1 MSSPVALTSLPC
13 PASALSPGVRQLLC
27 EGTAATSGSPQ
38 SVKAGVLN
46 WGHVNKILPEWV
58 SDTRQYF
65 NDAASSLAPVF
76 LQCEELLCGM
86 PSGEFAQRYAH
97 LLQWTGNS
105 QLFLE
110 CFQFLLQGSESDRLL
125 ALLMMSSALER
136 ALGDVFLLK
145 GQQCPSMLKDL
156 LITPELQDI
165 FGEVVIQVLR
175 VVIGP
180 PISLNIRNVA
190 WHGFPAPG
198 EIQDRLCWFLLLLV
212 PSLGERLQQ
221 NGVNP
226 QDILH
231 RSPVAVNQDQLLAAS
246 LPGNPQTSITVN
258 QDQLL
263 ATSLPGNTQP
273 SITVNQDQLLA
284 TSLPGNTQPSI
295 TVNQDQLL
303 ATSLPGNTQ
312 PSITVNQDQ
321 LLATSL
327 PGNTQPSITVNQDQL
342 LATSLPALSPDDLF
356 SIEQLF
362 ISTDFVQPQF
372 VPAWHRSLDLYREG
386 RYGPSLV
393 LLLPQVEHSLRRVF
407 AAVNGCPH
415 RVLTAEATT
424 LYTTFDEILDKYL
437 PSQGEN
443 CIRNAIGENSMD
455 LLFDL
460 LVYPDGPRVRDRLS
474 HGEITLNTLPQPLAD
489 AVIHLAVKLSALFV
503 RREKTD
509 ICEVLELVALSGMMV
524 TWIGHSPSLEPW
536 TMEDGVDE
544 FVRDNVRSAEVL
556 TNVQRVAE
564 GLTHSSL
571 SVHFIP
577 QDILRLL
584 APFADAGGL
593 VQHILRSPISTL
605 YRGQT
610 DTNQVPQNVQASQDG
625 QGKSVDIRESEIVG
639 LISRII
645 TEKQEVMSQIKVA
658 METRQ
663 EQLKQK
669 QLRSRQRDNL
679 KRLLESLPCLH
690 AMANILCIMAAS
702 LLAHLD
708 QLSNIEQTQMK
719 KLQKFLKACLQY
731 TENLRTFSGPDR
743 NKWMECTDLSIKFL
757 PRLVT
762 AVNEN
767 MFLGPLSP
775 PPIAVSQ
782 ST

>member
-1 MSSPVALTSLPC
+1 MSSPIALISLPC
-13 PASALSPGVRQLLC
+13 PPSALSPGVRRLLC
-27 EGTAATSGSPQ
+27 EGEAAISGGPE

-46 WGHVNKILPEWV
+46 WDHIHKILPEWV
-58 SDTRQYF
+58 NDTSQYF
-65 NDAASSLAPVF
+65 HEAASRLVPVF

-86 PSGEFAQRYAH
+86 TSREFAQRYDH

-110 CFQFLLQGSESDRLL
+110 CFQYLSQGSDSDRLL
-125 ALLMMSSALER
+125 ALLMMASALER

-156 LITPELQDI
+156 LVTPELQDI
-165 FGEVVIQVLR
+165 FGEIVIQILR

-221 NGVNP
+221 NGVDPLN
-226 QDILH
+226 IMH
-231 RSPVAVNQDQLLAAS
+231 RTPVIVNQDQLLA
-246 LPGNPQTSITVN
+246 G
-258 QDQLL
+258 
-263 ATSLPGNTQP
+263 
-273 SITVNQDQLLA
+273 
-284 TSLPGNTQPSI
+284 
-295 TVNQDQLL
+295 
-303 ATSLPGNTQ
+303 
-312 PSITVNQDQ
+312 
-321 LLATSL
+321 
-327 PGNTQPSITVNQDQL
+327 
-342 LATSLPALSPDDLF
+342 SLPALSTDDLI

-362 ISTDFVQPQF
+362 TSTDFVQQQF
-372 VPAWHRSLDLYREG
+372 VPVWHRSLDLYREA
-386 RYGPSLV
+386 RYGQSLV

-407 AAVNGCPH
+407 AAINGCPD

-437 PSQGEN
+437 PSQAEN
-443 CIRNAIGENSMD
+443 GLLNVIGENSMD

-460 LVYPDGPRVRDRLS
+460 LVYPDGPRLRDRLS
-474 HGEITLNTLPQPLAD
+474 HGEITLDTLPQALAD
-489 AVIHLAVKLSALFV
+489 AVIHLTVHLSALLFRARKV
-503 RREKTD
+503 IYDPHIASIQRRVSQYQSIFHPIPMAKTK
-509 ICEVLELVALSGMMV
+509 VLDLVALSGVMV
-524 TWIGHSPSLEPW
+524 TWIGHSPLLEPW
-536 TMEDGVDE
+536 TTADGVDV
-544 FVRDNVRSAEVL
+544 FVTDNVRLAEVL

-564 GLTHSSL
+564 GLNRSSL
-571 SVHFIP
+571 SVH
-577 QDILRLL
+577 LL
-584 APFADAGGL
+584 SNDMMSCVTPFTDAGSL
-593 VQHILRSPISTL
+593 VQHILLSPISTV

-610 DTNQVPQNVQASQDG
+610 ATNQNSQANQDG
-625 QGKSVDIRESEIVG
+625 QGKSVDIKESEIVG

-645 TEKQEVMSQIKVA
+645 TEKQEVISQIKVA

-663 EQLKQK
+663 QQLTRK

-679 KRLLESLPCLH
+679 KRLLESLPSLH
-690 AMANILCIMAAS
+690 VMANVLCIMAAC

-708 QLSNIEQTQMK
+708 QLSILEQTQMK

-731 TENLRTFSGPDR
+731 TENLRTFTGLDR
-743 NKWMECTDLSIKFL
+743 NKWAECTDLTIKFL

-767 MFLGPLSP
+767 MFLGPRSTP
-775 PPIAVSQ
+775 STAVFQ